1 MGKSGKSPSEENRKF
16 PNYGRTAVS
25 GLKKSRKGKH
35 HALLLKIMQDLG
47 KSQSGFAVTIPLA
60 SIGGI
65 PVLNL
70 RSAIVRSAAKEGF
83 SVATSSDDENF
94 YVWKP

>member
-1 MGKSGKSPSEENRKF
+1 VEKSGKPPSDDRGF

-35 HALLLKIMQDLG
+35 HSLLAKIMDDLR

-65 PVLNL
+65 SALNL
-70 RSAIVRSAAKEGF
+70 RSAIVRASSKEGIR
-83 SVATSSDDENF
+83 VATSSDDENF
-94 YVWKP
+94 YVWKA

>member
-1 MGKSGKSPSEENRKF
+1 MEKPGKPPSENRRF
-16 PNYGRTAVS
+16 PNYGRTAIS

-35 HALLLKIMQDLG
+35 HGLLMKIMDDLR
-47 KSQSGFAVTIPLA
+47 KSQSGYAVTVPLA

-70 RSAIVRSAAKEGF
+70 RSAIVRAASKEGINI
-83 SVATSSDDENF
+83 STSSDDESF
-94 YVWKP
+94 YVWKA